1 MSRRVLPVC
10 GRLCF
15 FCPSLRARSR
25 QPVKRYKKLLADAFP
40 KSQDGDPNDRMIV
53 KLCEYASKNPV
64 RIPKI
69 TQYLEQRCFKELR
82 NEHFCL
88 AKVVPCI
95 YRKLLASCK
104 EQMPFFATSLLC
116 IIRTLL
122 DQTRHDEMR
131 ILGCHTLVDFLNSQ
145 VDSTYMFNLEGL
157 IPKLCQLG
165 REVGEDDRGLR
176 LRSAGLQAL
185 AAMVQFMGDYSHI
198 SMDFD
203 DIVSVTLDNFEL
215 HEIYQEKGKHE
226 LPQSQ
231 WVQQVRKEFVLSDA
245 IKTPLDSTISDT
257 SKSPAYWS
265 KICVHNM
272 AKLAKEATTVRRVL
286 ESLFRVFDTG
296 SHWDPDSGIASAILS
311 EMQILMEKPGE
322 NSHLL
327 LSIIVKHLDHKNVAK
342 QPSKRINIVNVT
354 TYLARQSKSE
364 ASVALITAI
373 NELLRHLRK
382 CMQVSIEAPNLE
394 DEIIKWNS
402 LFHYAIENCL
412 RELTNKV
419 GDVGPILD
427 MMAVVLE
434 NIPTSAIIA
443 RATISSVYHMA
454 RIAASIPNL
463 SYHKKAFPEALFHQ
477 LLLAMTHPDHMTRVG
492 SHRVFSAVLVPLATC
507 PWSLPITET
516 SPKIYDPVEK
526 NEKPGSASE
535 GTQDNGYHN
544 VNEDV
549 KMLKVYPPGIKSH
562 SINLFPL
569 WTVSEG
575 TVDAESGKEKQIS
588 LRLSSHQVGLLLS
601 SIWTQATSQENI
613 PANYEAMAHSYNLTL
628 LFSRSKTSSHVAL
641 VRCFQ
646 LAISLWSISRN
657 PGNCLQPSQRRSL
670 FTMASSML
678 ISSAKAADL
687 PELISS
693 LKAMIIDNMV
703 DPHLRLVEDGRLPAI
718 YVAPSEKKAT
728 YGCKEDDDDALKFL
742 ETIKIDDGKLK
753 QVIIPHLMGKFEEL
767 PAEELMSIKEQL
779 LQGFSPDDDFL
790 LGAPLFMETPHSSS
804 PLVQKETQLFDEA
817 MGITFTEDDDLF
829 PEACGSQSDRKLSE
843 SVNGFDVLNVNQ
855 LMESVLETAREVAN
869 LPVSTIAVPYD
880 QMKNQCEALVMGK
893 QQKMSVLLSFKQQQQ
908 DGSPL
913 RLPPGNN
920 SEAVVTQEMVQ
931 YHPKVDLRSTLTEE
945 SAQSSDSQFCESE
958 QSFRLPPSSPYDKF
972 LKAAGC

>member
-1 MSRRVLPVC
+1 MGVMSRRVLPAC

-40 KSQDGDPNDRMIV
+40 KSQDGDPNDRMIA
-53 KLCEYASKNPV
+53 KLCEYASKNPL

-69 TQYLEQRCFKELR
+69 TQYLEQRCYKELR
-82 NEHFCL
+82 NEHFCM

-116 IIRTLL
+116 IVRTLL

-131 ILGCHTLVDFLNSQ
+131 ILGCYTLVDFLNSQ
-145 VDSTYMFNLEGL
+145 IDSTYMFNLEGL
-157 IPKLCQLG
+157 IPKLCQVG
-165 REVGEDDRGLR
+165 HEIGEDDRALR

-185 AAMVQFMGDYSHI
+185 ASMVQFMGDYSHI
-198 SMDFD
+198 AMDFD
-203 DIVSVTLDNFEL
+203 DIVSVTLDSYEVP
-215 HEIYQEKGKHE
+215 EIYPEKGKYD

-231 WVQQVRKEFVLSDA
+231 QVQEVVRKEVALSDNPKA
-245 IKTPLDSTISDT
+245 LLDSTIDT

-265 KICVHNM
+265 KVCVHNM
-272 AKLAKEATTVRRVL
+272 AKLAKEATTLRRVS

-296 SHWDPDSGIASAILS
+296 SHWTPDSGIALAVLS
-311 EMQILMEKPGE
+311 EMQILMEKSGE

-327 LSIIVKHLDHKNVAK
+327 LSILIKHLDHKNVAK
-342 QPSKRINIVNVT
+342 QPSVRINIINVT
-354 TYLARQSKSE
+354 SYLSQQSNLE
-364 ASVALITAI
+364 GSVALITAI

-382 CMQVSIEAPNLE
+382 CIQVSIEGSDLD
-394 DEIIKWNS
+394 DEAIKWNS
-402 LFHYAIENCL
+402 LFHYAIEDCL
-412 RELTNKV
+412 KELTNKV

-434 NIPTSAIIA
+434 NIPTSAIVA
-443 RATISSVYHMA
+443 RTTISAVYRIA
-454 RIAASIPNL
+454 QIAASIPNL

-492 SHRVFSAVLVPLATC
+492 SHRVFSAVLMPL
-507 PWSLPITET
+507 
-516 SPKIYDPVEK
+516 
-526 NEKPGSASE
+526 GMR
-535 GTQDNGYHN
+535 DNGYHN
-544 VNEDV
+544 VNEDI
-549 KMLKVYPPGIKSH
+549 KLPKGYAPGSESDCMK
-562 SINLFPL
+562 LFPPC
-569 WTVSEG
+569 TVSEG
-575 TVDAESGKEKQIS
+575 ALAAESDKEMS

-601 SIWTQATSQENI
+601 SIWTQATSQENT

-646 LAISLWSISRN
+646 LAISLWSISCD
-657 PGNCLQPSQRRSL
+657 PENCLQPSRRRSL

-687 PELISS
+687 PGLISS
-693 LKAMIIDNMV
+693 LKAMAIEKMV
-703 DPHLRLVEDGRLPAI
+703 DPHLHLVEDGRLPAI
-718 YVAPSEKKAT
+718 YVTPSKEKAT
-728 YGCKEDDDDALKFL
+728 YGSEEDDNDALKFL
-742 ETIKIDDGKLK
+742 ETIKIDDEKLK
-753 QVIIPHLMGKFEEL
+753 QVVISHLIRKFEEL
-767 PAEELMSIKEQL
+767 PAEELMGIKEQL
-779 LQGFSPDDDFL
+779 LQRFSPDDIFL
-790 LGAPLFMETPHSSS
+790 LGAPLFMETPQNCS
-804 PLVQKETQLFDEA
+804 PLAQKESQLLDEV

-843 SVNGFDVLNVNQ
+843 SLNGFDVLNVNQ

-869 LPVSTIAVPYD
+869 LPVLTTAVPYD
-880 QMKNQCEALVMGK
+880 QMKSQCEALVLGK

-908 DGSPL
+908 QEESSPL
-913 RLPPGNN
+913 KLLEYSSN
-920 SEAVVTQEMVQ
+920 SEAEVTQEMVQ
-931 YHPKVDLRSTLTEE
+931 KQNHPVADLRLTLPENL
-945 SAQSSDSQFCESE
+945 SIQSRGSQFSESE